1 MSGTMKMNKTICII
15 SFMLSLVI
23 ILLLLVSSVS
33 FGQSGLGR
41 IADSL
46 YTARNF
52 DEAGRFY
59 LKSLSESEFNATS
72 RGIYYNAACCF
83 SLAGKKD
90 SAVILLKKAVSYG
103 FNDTVNL
110 TKDADLVPL
119 HDLPEWNNI
128 LKSIKIIPTSSKD
141 PDKVKL
147 VTSDIHN
154 FWKAYDLAQKDT
166 ASRLSIYQK
175 YYVDPGSEGLQDY
188 FAIKV
193 RNMKNY
199 VRTHEK
205 LPKFYAAIRK
215 NTFEVEKQK
224 PKMVASFRK
233 FKQIYP
239 EAIFSDVYFVVG
251 AFTSG
256 GTVSETGLLI
266 GLDQSAGTPD
276 IPVAELS
283 LWQRNN
289 LSKVNTIPYLI
300 AHELIHFNQD
310 GLASDTTLLR
320 SVLIEGMADFIGELI
335 SGKPANERL
344 HIWAKGKEKQVWADF
359 QKEMYL
365 NKARNW
371 IANSDQETADKPAD
385 LGYWIGY
392 QICKAYYD
400 NSSDKN
406 KAVYDILNIK
416 DYKVFY
422 EKSGAGF

>member
-1 MSGTMKMNKTICII
+1 MKMIRLFCVKLFTC
-15 SFMLSLVI
+15 SLFA
-23 ILLLLVSSVS
+23 ILLLLIGTAS
-33 FGQSGLGR
+33 FGQSGLGQ

-46 YTARNF
+46 YMAKNF
-52 DEAGRFY
+52 VDAGSFY
-59 LKSLSESEFNATS
+59 LKSLSESEFKADNK
-72 RGIYYNAACCF
+72 GIYYNAACCF

-90 SAVILLKKAVSYG
+90 SAIILLKKAIDYG
-103 FNDTVNL
+103 FNDTAHL
-110 TKDADLVPL
+110 KKDADLTPL
-119 HDLPEWNNI
+119 YESSEWNNI
-128 LKSIKIIPTSSKD
+128 LKSIKVIPTTTKD

-166 ASRLSIYQK
+166 ASRLSIYRK
-175 YYVDPGSEGLQDY
+175 YYVEPGSEGLQDY

-193 RNMKNY
+193 RNMKNF
-199 VRTHEK
+199 VRTHDK
-205 LPKFYAAIRK
+205 LPKFYAAIRQ
-215 NTFEVEKQK
+215 NTFAVDKQK
-224 PKMVASFRK
+224 PKMIASFRK

-239 EAIFSDVYFVVG
+239 EAIFSNVYFVMG

-256 GTVSETGLLI
+256 GTVSEKGLLI

-276 IPVAELS
+276 VPVEELS

-300 AHELIHFNQD
+300 AHELVHFNQD
-310 GLASDTTLLR
+310 GLESDTTLLR

-344 HIWAKGKEKQVWADF
+344 HIWAKGKEKQVWDDF
-359 QKEMYL
+359 RKEMYL

-392 QICKAYYD
+392 QICKAYYN
-400 NSSDKN
+400 NSSDKS
-406 KAVYDILNIK
+406 KAVHDILNIK
-416 DYKVFY
+416 DYKEFY
-422 EKSGAGF
+422 EKSGAAKLYN